1 MRTVDTMAPFKCP
14 NCRREFP
21 RKIQFDRHLER
32 KTPCSP
38 DEYDQCL
45 KCNRQFY
52 MKKEYLEHVKLCNGA
67 EYEALTRSDTEP
79 VVVKKIEDFT
89 KEELYEEYLRA
100 RGFGR
105 KYFEFEDDSF
115 LLDITVS
122 EIKDCI
128 SLDTDCRGVIDMFVM
143 TNMNS
148 KLPDNH
154 NVRYTDDYFEVLRK
168 KGWRRIDQ
176 DDLVYRVLLKNR
188 LRFYDIET
196 QLTEILGEAGFKAL
210 DGKLDEVET
219 MVHETSK
226 GPVFQALKEK
236 LFDVITS
243 AQQSWSV

>member
-1 MRTVDTMAPFKCP
+1 MAPFKCP
-14 NCRREFP
+14 NCRREFA
-21 RKIQFDRHLER
+21 RKTLFDRHLER

-79 VVVKKIEDFT
+79 VVLKKIEDFT

-105 KYFEFEDDSF
+105 KCFEFEDDSF
-115 LLDITVS
+115 LLDITES
-122 EIKDCI
+122 EIKECI
-128 SLDTDCRGVIDMFVM
+128 SLDTDCRGVIDMFLM
-143 TNMNS
+143 TNMNP

-154 NVRYTDDYFEVLRK
+154 NVRYNDDYFEVLKK

-176 DDLVYRVLLKNR
+176 DDLVYRVLSKNR

-196 QLTEILGEAGFKAL
+196 QLTEILGEAGFKVL

-226 GPVFQALKEK
+226 GPVFQALKER
-236 LFDVITS
+236 LFNVITS
-243 AQQSWSV
+243 AQQS